1 MLSHGRIKTVKQK
14 IDALGL
20 AGVAFLHLVAR
31 ELVYPFGQLPHLA
44 LPLEFMHLR
53 ALSQPPLFVKHG
65 LAGFFGVV
73 FTPVFP
79 PAAFRQTG
87 RAWEFVLPVFPL
99 LKYNFERNKKQPLG

>member
-20 AGVAFLHLVAR
+20 AGVAFLHLVAP

-53 ALSQPPLFVKHG
+53 ALSQPPLFFAHG
-65 LAGFFGVV
+65 LGFF
-73 FTPVFP
+73 TS
-79 PAAFRQTG
+79 
-87 RAWEFVLPVFPL
+87 VL
-99 LKYNFERNKKQPLG
+99 GS